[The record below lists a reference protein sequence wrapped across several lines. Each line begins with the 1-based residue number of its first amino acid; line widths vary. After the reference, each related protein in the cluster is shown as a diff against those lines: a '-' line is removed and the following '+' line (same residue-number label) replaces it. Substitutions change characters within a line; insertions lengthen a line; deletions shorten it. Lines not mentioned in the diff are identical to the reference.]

1 MSTAGGISKAVTNA
15 ARLGCNGFAMF
26 LKSPRRWQGPPM
38 TQKEIDQFSK
48 NCKEL
53 GYNPHTDI
61 LPHGQYMINLASPKE
76 DMEAKSYESFLD
88 EILRCEQL
96 DVRHYNFHPGSKLDG
111 DHREALERL
120 AKNINKVHKETK
132 LCKVVIENMAGHG
145 NLIGGSLEDI
155 RDVIEMVEDKSRVGV
170 CVDTCHAF
178 AAGYDMLT
186 EESFNKFW
194 NDFEEIIGWEYLS
207 GIHLNDSKAP
217 LSSNRDLHQNLGQ
230 GFLGLEAFRNVA
242 NFEKL
247 QGIPIIL
254 ETPVGEKDDD
264 TVYGQEIK
272 ILEFLEGR
280 DSDDADYIAT
290 AEKYLKMGAAER
302 KEHQKKF
309 DEKQAKEA
317 KAKAK
322 AEARAIK
329 ADDDSKKRKS
339 KGIDVLV
346 TKRTRSAKR

>member
-1 MSTAGGISKAVTNA
+1 
-15 ARLGCNGFAMF
+15 
-26 LKSPRRWQGPPM
+26 M
-38 TQKEIDQFSK
+38 TQKEIDQFAK
-48 NCKEL
+48 NCLEL

-76 DMEAKSYESFLD
+76 EMEAKSYDSFLD

-96 DVRHYNFHPGSKLDG
+96 DIRHYNFHPGSKLDG

-120 AKNINKVHKETK
+120 AKNINKVHKESK

-145 NLIGGSLEDI
+145 NLIGGTLEDI
-155 RDVIEMVEDKSRVGV
+155 RDVIELVEDKSRVGV

-178 AAGYDMLT
+178 AAGYDMLN
-186 EESFNKFW
+186 EDSFNEFW
-194 NDFEEIIGWEYLS
+194 KKFEETIGWEYLS

-242 NFEKL
+242 NFDKL

-264 TVYGQEIK
+264 TVYGQEVK
-272 ILEFLEGR
+272 ILEWLEGR
-280 DSDDADYIAT
+280 TVTDADYIAT
-290 AEKYLKMGAAER
+290 AEALLKQGASER

-309 DEKQAKEA
+309 DEKKAKEA
-317 KAKAK
+317 KSQAKKNAK
-322 AEARAIK
+322 TKK
-329 ADDDSKKRKS
+329 AADTETKKRKS
-339 KGIDVLV
+339 NGIDAMV
-346 TKRTRSAKR
+346 TKRTRSSK